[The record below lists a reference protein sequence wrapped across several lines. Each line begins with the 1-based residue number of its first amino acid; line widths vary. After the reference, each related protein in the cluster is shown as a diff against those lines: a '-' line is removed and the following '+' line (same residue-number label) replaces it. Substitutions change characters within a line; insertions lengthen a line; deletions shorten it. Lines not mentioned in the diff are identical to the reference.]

1 MYSKDISKFKLN
13 DKITVIGIL
22 EFKSDQEGKKAD
34 DDVD

>member
-22 EFKSDQEGKKAD
+22 EFKNDQEAQKTD
-34 DDVD
+34 DDVN